1 MSTAK
6 DIAVL
11 VGSLRA
17 ASINRNAAHALQALS
32 PDGLRLDIVEIGHL
46 PFYNP
51 EFDEAPASVPAGYV
65 AFRNRIARADGV
77 LFLTPEYNRTLPA
90 VLKNAVDI
98 GTRPYGKSVWA
109 GKPAGVISISMGALG
124 GFGANQDLR
133 RLLANVDMPTM
144 QQPEAY
150 IGEGHK
156 LFDGATVTAESTR
169 LFLRQY
175 LDRFAVWTDR
185 HAVAPVAALVA

>member
-144 QQPEAY
+144 LQPEAY

>member
-1 MSTAK
+1 MSAAK

-51 EFDEAPASVPAGYV
+51 EFDEAPASVPADYV